1 MDSDRLKGKAKDV
14 AGRVERQAGEW
25 TGNDDMQA
33 DGTKKQVEGK
43 IQNTAGKIKD
53 AGRDALDRLKNN
65 DADRDEDTDADVRD
79 RRAS

>member
-33 DGTKKQVEGK
+33 EGTRKQVEGK

-53 AGRDALDRLKNN
+53 AGRDAVDRLKN
-65 DADRDEDTDADVRD
+65 DADRDEDIDSDRRD

>member
-25 TGNDDMQA
+25 TGNDDMQVE
-33 DGTKKQVEGK
+33 GTRKQVEGK

-53 AGRDALDRLKNN
+53 AGRDAVDRLKN
-65 DADRDEDTDADVRD
+65 DADRDEDIDSDRRD

>member
-43 IQNTAGKIKD
+43 VQNTAGKIKD
-53 AGRDALDRLKNN
+53 AGRDALDRLKN
-65 DADRDEDTDADVRD
+65 DADRDEDTDADNRD